1 MLRFDTGRRM
11 FRSVRL
17 PRFWPFTSSST
28 LFHQSQL
35 YERIIQEL
43 VQDKRDEIQRQERL
57 VQDKRDEIQRLVQE
71 KRDEIQRLVQDKERI
86 LKEKDKLE
94 RTHCNEIARL
104 NENHLKELSE
114 YIAIIANRYAV
125 ELICSQINPTETVT
139 KVAVN
144 FCAELLTDKKSL
156 TDNAEGMLR
165 VLEPL
170 EADKYKAAVSRE
182 LVDLYH
188 EVSKPVHSAAPNL
201 KGPHIMGKLPLRAA
215 LGLFVLHAQ
224 KEHGH
229 SLNYYYT
236 SETGKVLKVL
246 RHGDV
251 FDMDDV

>member
-1 MLRFDTGRRM
+1 MLRFGMGRRM

-43 VQDKRDEIQRQERL
+43 VQDKERLVQDKRDEIQRHERLVQDKRDEIQRL

-71 KRDEIQRLVQDKERI
+71 K
-86 LKEKDKLE
+86 DKLE
-94 RTHCNEIARL
+94 RIHCHEIARL

-246 RHGDV
+246 RDGDV

>member
-1 MLRFDTGRRM
+1 MLRFGMGRRM

-43 VQDKRDEIQRQERL
+43 VQDKERLVQDKRDEIQRHERLVQDKRDEIQRL

-71 KRDEIQRLVQDKERI
+71 K
-86 LKEKDKLE
+86 DKLE
-94 RTHCNEIARL
+94 RIHCNEIARL

-125 ELICSQINPTETVT
+125 EFICSQINPTETVT

-170 EADKYKAAVSRE
+170 EADMYEAAVSRE

-246 RHGDV
+246 RDGDV

>member
-1 MLRFDTGRRM
+1 MLRFGTGRRM

-28 LFHQSQL
+28 LVHQSQL
-35 YERIIQEL
+35 YERVIQTL
-43 VQDKRDEIQRQERL
+43 VQDKERL
-57 VQDKRDEIQRLVQE
+57 VQDKRDEIQKLVQDKE
-71 KRDEIQRLVQDKERI
+71 ILVQDKRDEILRLVQDKER
-86 LKEKDKLE
+86 LLQEKDKLE
-94 RTHCNEIARL
+94 KSHRYEIARL
-104 NENHLKELSE
+104 KENHLKELSE
-114 YIAIIANRYAV
+114 YTAIMANRYAV

-139 KVAVN
+139 KVAVD

-156 TDNAEGMLR
+156 TDLAEGMLR

-170 EADKYKAAVSRE
+170 EADKYKVAVSRE

-251 FDMDDV
+251 LDMDGD